1 MGNELVALSIGTR
14 TFALV
19 SGQVYMRFVY
29 RRRMWNELAV
39 FPKRARCDPVRFARL
54 QGIRHL
60 SMVMFVADHV
70 LGATHLVVESRQ
82 NGLTFPDEHLE
93 VLRHFKDVAGAIR
106 HKIRLAAGI

>member
-19 SGQVYMRFVY
+19 SGQVYNAVRLSRHQGGAFIV
-29 RRRMWNELAV
+29 ELGVV
-39 FPKRARCDPVRFARL
+39 FPQTELGADPGAIRAFV
-54 QGIRHL
+54 QGIETFGYD
-60 SMVMFVADHV
+60 SVFVADHV

-93 VLRHFKDVAGAIR
+93 VLRHFKDVAGAI
-106 HKIRLAAGI
+106 LS